1 MIETNRLIIRPFNLS
16 DSKKLFE
23 CCNDFEVVK
32 TTLGIP
38 WPYTKNIA
46 KSWITAKEKEEKEG
60 ASYEYAICQKE
71 NKNEIIGCIAL
82 MGTNSP
88 AKKAE
93 LGYWIERKMWNN
105 GYATEAARA
114 MIEFGFNKLNLN
126 SIYARF
132 FDINPAS
139 GKVMEKCNMKYAGT
153 LRQHEYRFNNFY
165 NIKFYEIL
173 KSDYIK

>member
-1 MIETNRLIIRPFNLS
+1 MMETERLIIRQFTPEDAL
-16 DSKKLFE
+16 DIYE
-23 CCNDFEVVK
+23 CCNDFELVK

-38 WPYTKNIA
+38 WPYTEEDA
-46 KSWITAKEKEEKEG
+46 KSWIINKEKDKNNG
-60 ASYEYAICQKE
+60 SSYEFAICLKE
-71 NKNEIIGCIAL
+71 NPTEVIGCISL

-93 LGYWIERKMWNN
+93 LGYWIERKKWNN
-105 GYATEAARA
+105 GYATEASKA
-114 MIEFGFNKLNLN
+114 MIDFGFNQLNLN

-139 GKVMEKCNMKYAGT
+139 GKVMEKCNMKYVGM
-153 LRQHEYRFNNFY
+153 LRQHEFRFNNFY

-173 KSDYIK
+173 KSDYTK

>member
-1 MIETNRLIIRPFNLS
+1 MIETNRLIIRPFVVS

-23 CCNDFEVVK
+23 CCNDFELVK

-38 WPYTKNIA
+38 WPYTEDIA
-46 KSWITAKEKEEKEG
+46 KSWILNKEKDKKDG
-60 ASYEYAICQKE
+60 SSYEYAICLKE
-71 NKNEIIGCIAL
+71 DINNVIGCVSL
-82 MGTNSP
+82 MGTNSV

-93 LGYWIERKMWNN
+93 LGYWIKRKMWNK
-105 GYATEAARA
+105 GFATEASKA
-114 MIEFGFNKLNLN
+114 MIDFGFNKLNLN

-139 GKVMEKCNMKYAGT
+139 GKVMEKCNMKYVGM

-173 KSDYIK
+173 KSDYNT